1 MSDLLGEVTDL
12 TQQMIRNACV
22 NDGSPASGNETKSA
36 ELLASY
42 LDGSGVDLE
51 IYEPLPGRGS
61 LVARIEGSDP
71 AAPTLLLM
79 GHTDVVPVNE
89 DDWQRDPFGGDL
101 VAGEVWGRGAI
112 DMLCITASMAVGLR
126 RLASAGWRPRGT
138 LAYLA
143 VADEEAG
150 GHLGAGWLIEH
161 EADVVRADYCITEA
175 GGFALPLASTGGPK
189 LPVTVAEKG
198 VYWCTLRS
206 RGTPGHGSRPFRGDN
221 AIVKAAEVIHRL
233 SEYRSAAVVPDVWR
247 RFVEGMELAPELAS
261 ALLDPHG
268 IDRICETATDASY
281 ARFVHAST
289 HTSVAPTMLRAGT
302 KANVIPDRATLVLD
316 IRTLPGQTETEV
328 EAMLTDAL
336 GDLAGSVEIHVD
348 THDPSTASQLDTPL
362 WDTMQRVSSRL
373 VPGARI
379 VPFLSTGASDA
390 RHFRSLGTAS
400 YGFGLFSERLSFTEY
415 AERVH
420 GDDERIDQASL
431 GLCADLWPAVAR
443 DLLGAS

>member
-1 MSDLLGEVTDL
+1 
-12 TQQMIRNACV
+12 
-22 NDGSPASGNETKSA
+22 
-36 ELLASY
+36 
-42 LDGSGVDLE
+42 
-51 IYEPLPGRGS
+51 
-61 LVARIEGSDP
+61 
-71 AAPTLLLM
+71 M

-101 VAGEVWGRGAI
+101 VDGEVWGRGAI

-150 GHLGAGWLIEH
+150 GHLGAEWLIEH
-161 EADVVRADYCITEA
+161 EADAVRADYCITEA
-175 GGFALPLASTGGPK
+175 GGFALPLTSAGGPK
-189 LPVTVAEKG
+189 LPVMVAEKG
-198 VYWCTLRS
+198 VYWCTLRA
-206 RGTPGHGSRPFRGDN
+206 RGTPAHGSRPFRGDN
-221 AIVKAAEVIHRL
+221 ALVKAAEVIRRL
-233 SEYRSAAVVPDVWR
+233 AAYRPAAVVPDVWR
-247 RFVEGMELAPELAS
+247 RFVDGMELAPELAA
-261 ALLDPHG
+261 ALLDPNG
-268 IDRICETATDASY
+268 IDQICETAADAAY

-289 HTSVAPTMLRAGT
+289 HTSIAPTMLRAGT

-316 IRTLPGQTETEV
+316 IRTLPGQTERHV

-336 GDLAGSVEIHVD
+336 GDVAGSVEIHVD

-390 RHFRSLGTAS
+390 RHFRSLGTSS

-415 AERVH
+415 SERVH

-443 DLLGAS
+443 DLLGTS

>member
-1 MSDLLGEVTDL
+1 VSDLLGEVTDL

-42 LDGSGVDLE
+42 FDGSGVDLE

-71 AAPTLLLM
+71 AAPTLLLL

-89 DDWQRDPFGGDL
+89 DDWQRDPFGADL
-101 VAGEVWGRGAI
+101 VDGEVWGRGAI
-112 DMLCITASMAVGLR
+112 DMLCLTASMAVGLR
-126 RLASAGWRPRGT
+126 QLASAGWRPRGT

-150 GHLGAGWLIEH
+150 GHLGAEWLIEH
-161 EADVVRADYCITEA
+161 EADAVRADYCITEA
-175 GGFALPLASTGGPK
+175 GGFALPLRSAGGPK
-189 LPVTVAEKG
+189 LPVMVAEKG
-198 VYWCTLRS
+198 VYWCTLRA

-221 AIVKAAEVIHRL
+221 ALVKAAEVIRRL
-233 SEYRSAAVVPDVWR
+233 AAYRPAAVVPEVWR
-247 RFVEGMELAPELAS
+247 RFVDGMELAPELAS
-261 ALLDPHG
+261 ALLDPNG
-268 IDRICETATDASY
+268 IDQICETAADAAY

-289 HTSVAPTMLRAGT
+289 HTSIAPTMLRAGT

-316 IRTLPGQTETEV
+316 IRTLPGQTERQV

-336 GDLAGSVEIHVD
+336 GDVAGSVEIHVD
-348 THDPSTASQLDTPL
+348 THDPSTASHLDTPL

-379 VPFLSTGASDA
+379 VPYLSTGASDA
-390 RHFRSLGTAS
+390 RHFRSLGTSS

-415 AERVH
+415 SERVH

-443 DLLGAS
+443 DLLGTS